1 MIGKNMKNAL
11 IFLTKNPIRCARG
24 DWTTFDDRE
33 RSTKRAMLS
42 LEKLGYVEIYWGFS
56 MLPMARSTKLG
67 RLKARELGWIL

>member
-24 DWTTFDDRE
+24 DWFTFDDRE
-33 RSTKRAMLS
+33 RSTKYALLS
-42 LEKLGYVEIYWGFS
+42 LEKLGYVEIYRGFS
-56 MLPMARSTKLG
+56 MLPMTRSTELG